1 RATQGERKPLLDK
14 GGLPLPILTRSLP
27 SPKLGVVV
35 NGRFWEQLVFPTKV
49 LAAVPG
55 PFEVRIED
63 NAPGR
68 DSTLR
73 PRPAGP
79 RLAHFRHPRPAH
91 PGVRASGLTRQSS
104 QLAFH
109 SPTPWNSG
117 TPER

>member
-68 DSTLR
+68 DSTLLPHHDGPVVLAPYITFNPWHR
-73 PRPAGP
+73 RLDTALLKELPLPA
-79 RLAHFRHPRPAH
+79 APA
-91 PGVRASGLTRQSS
+91 PPALG
-104 QLAFH
+104 
-109 SPTPWNSG
+109 
-117 TPER
+117 